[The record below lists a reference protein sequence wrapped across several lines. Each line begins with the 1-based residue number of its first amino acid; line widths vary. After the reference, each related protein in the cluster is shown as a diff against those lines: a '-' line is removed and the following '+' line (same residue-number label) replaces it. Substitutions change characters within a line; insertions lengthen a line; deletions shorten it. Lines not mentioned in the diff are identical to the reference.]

1 VTFASATQQRAL
13 GSARAAML
21 VAVAAVAIGV
31 AWALAPWMSDPSA
44 PSAAP
49 VAGDQQQPVAGV
61 KSEPDAASQ
70 RVDDAQTLSGVVVDR
85 SGHPI
90 AEAKCSAV
98 SLARGE
104 HEEVETG
111 ADGAFLFS
119 APPQGEL
126 RLVVEA
132 EGYLVHNEPA
142 DRQARGARRIQLKKQ
157 PSVRGRVVD
166 AASGAPVPSFVVAL
180 LRLDGDE
187 PLPIVVEPPPGS
199 APFARDD
206 GSFEVFAG
214 AEGPHALCVL
224 TERGTPWR
232 ERVELRADD
241 SIAREVR
248 VARGVRLRGRVRD
261 ARGEVVVEASVRL
274 HSSDGA
280 QTGAITIADG
290 SFALPALPSGAYQLL
305 VLPQAAPFLQLDAFA
320 LDANEPEPFVD
331 LSLPLPASLSG
342 AVTPWTPGSAA
353 EVVVR
358 HAAGPVRRG
367 SVDAA
372 TGAIALRDLAPG
384 ACMIHVERTEP
395 TWRNRVARALAQDVD
410 PVAVELVAGADSAV
424 QLVDVSD
431 SLARIRGR
439 VEGFRDGDPIVIRA
453 FCESRQ
459 LPQSCEGLLRAA
471 PQSDGSFE
479 LDGLIPGRW
488 RLQAMRGD
496 NVVRWQLVD
505 IAPKADLE
513 IVLSL
518 R

>member
-1 VTFASATQQRAL
+1 
-13 GSARAAML
+13 ML
-21 VAVAAVAIGV
+21 VTVAAVAIGV
-31 AWALAPWMSDPSA
+31 AWAFLPWMSDPSA

-49 VAGDQQQPVAGV
+49 VAGEQQQPVASA
-61 KSEPDAASQ
+61 KSEPVAAS
-70 RVDDAQTLSGVVVDR
+70 RRGDDAQTLSGVVVDR
-85 SGHPI
+85 SGQPI

-111 ADGAFLFS
+111 ADGAFAFS
-119 APPQGEL
+119 APPPGEL

-132 EGYLVHNEPA
+132 EGYLAHNEPA
-142 DRQARGARRIQLKKQ
+142 DRDARGARRIQLKKQ
-157 PSVRGRVVD
+157 PKVRGRVVD
-166 AASGAPVPSFVVAL
+166 ATSGALVSSFVVAL
-180 LRLDGDE
+180 LPLDGDE
-187 PLPIVVEPPPGS
+187 PLPVVVEPPPGS
-199 APFARDD
+199 APFARED
-206 GSFEVFAG
+206 GSFEVFAI

-232 ERVELRADD
+232 ERVDLRADD
-241 SIAREVR
+241 SMEREVR
-248 VARGVRLRGRVRD
+248 VASGVRLRGRVRD

-274 HSSDGA
+274 HSRDGA
-280 QTGAITIADG
+280 QTAAITIADG
-290 SFALPALPSGAYQLL
+290 SFALSALPAGSYQLL

-331 LSLPLPASLSG
+331 LSLPLPSSVSG

-372 TGAIALRDLAPG
+372 TGAFALRDLAPG
-384 ACMIHVERTEP
+384 ACMLHVERTEP

-410 PVAVELVAGADSAV
+410 PVAAELVAGADTAV
-424 QLVDVSD
+424 QLNDVSAT
-431 SLARIRGR
+431 LARVRGR
-439 VEGFRDGDPIVIRA
+439 AVGLRDGDPIVIRA
-453 FCESRQ
+453 FCESRP
-459 LPQSCEGLLRAA
+459 LPQSCEGMLRAA
-471 PQSDGSFE
+471 PQTDGSFE
-479 LDGLIPGRW
+479 LDGLMPGRW

-496 NVVRWQLVD
+496 DVVHWQLLD

-513 IVLSL
+513 VVLSL

>member
-1 VTFASATQQRAL
+1 
-13 GSARAAML
+13 ML
-21 VAVAAVAIGV
+21 IAVAVVATTV
-31 AWALAPWMSDPSA
+31 AWAVAMWGREDSA
-44 PSAAP
+44 PGSGSSP
-49 VAGDQQQPVAGV
+49 DERQQPVAAANL
-61 KSEPDAASQ
+61 EPAAASP
-70 RVDDAQTLSGVVVDR
+70 RLDDAQALSGVVINR
-85 SGHPI
+85 AGQPI

-111 ADGAFLFS
+111 ADGAFQFS
-119 APPQGEL
+119 APPPGEL

-142 DRQARGARRIQLKKQ
+142 DREARGPRKIQLKKQ
-157 PSVRGRVVD
+157 PSIRGRVVD
-166 AASGAPVPSFVVAL
+166 ATSGAPVSSFVVAL

-199 APFARDD
+199 APFARED

-224 TERGTPWR
+224 TERGAPWR

-241 SIAREVR
+241 SIEREVR

-274 HSSDGA
+274 HARDGA
-280 QTGAITIADG
+280 QAAVTTIADG
-290 SFALPALPSGAYQLL
+290 SFALPSLPLGAYQLL
-305 VLPQAAPFLQLDAFA
+305 VLPQAAPFLQLDEFA

-331 LSLPLPASLSG
+331 LSLPLPSSLSG

-358 HAAGPVRRG
+358 HSAGPVRRG
-367 SVDAA
+367 VVDAA
-372 TGAIALRDLAPG
+372 TGAFALRDLAPG
-384 ACMIHVERTEP
+384 ACVLHVERTEP
-395 TWRNRVARALAQDVD
+395 TWRNRVARAIAQDVD

-424 QLVDVSD
+424 PLVDVSA

-439 VEGFRDGDPIVIRA
+439 VEGLRDGDPIVLRA

-479 LDGLIPGRW
+479 LDGLLPGRW

-496 NVVRWQLVD
+496 DVVRWQVVD
-505 IAPKADLE
+505 IAPEADLE
-513 IVLSL
+513 VSIVL